1 MKNLWLFVSLLLF
14 STGVFA
20 QINADSVAYSKQ
32 RNKINAMLAA
42 RKTRFSQYDTSL
54 TKRSGIF
61 HLQTKNDIRR
71 SNEILMDITETDDEI
86 FIELKKL
93 FDYRTSQLNTTAFQ
107 KKQIE
112 NSAKEAEK
120 SRMAYMATINRFRE
134 QNETLQAKLDKQKKD
149 FENRQRIYI
158 IVIVLTFTSILVLLL
173 LKRKRKA

>member
-14 STGVFA
+14 STNIFA
-20 QINADSVAYSKQ
+20 QVNADSVAYSKQ

-61 HLQTKNDIRR
+61 HVQTKNDIRR
-71 SNEILMDITETDDEI
+71 SNEILMDIAETDDEI

-107 KKQIE
+107 KKQVE

-120 SRMAYMATINRFRE
+120 SRMAYMTTINRFRE

-158 IVIVLTFTSILVLLL
+158 IVIVLTFTSISVLLL

>member
-14 STGVFA
+14 STGIFA
-20 QINADSVAYSKQ
+20 QVNADSVAYSKQ

-54 TKRSGIF
+54 MKRSGIF

-107 KKQIE
+107 KKQVE

-120 SRMAYMATINRFRE
+120 SQMAYMTTINRFRE